1 MLVPKPKSNAF
12 LVLDLNVELFYYFAG
27 FLRFKPDGSSKVSLV
42 LSHNFGLATIEEGYL
57 ENECLKLKSTSISR
71 IDFSKEPGVTEL
83 QRTFKVVDDST
94 LWQTVLMA
102 TTKTA
107 LTKHLEAKYVKIV

>member
-1 MLVPKPKSNAF
+1 MSCFK
-12 LVLDLNVELFYYFAG
+12 YYFAG

-57 ENECLKLKSTSISR
+57 EDQCLKLKSTSISR

-83 QRTFKVVDDST
+83 QRTFQVVDDST

-107 LTKHLEAKYVKIV
+107 FRSKICQNCLEIGKYICWQNFLALSANIL

>member
-1 MLVPKPKSNAF
+1 MLVLKPKSNCIPSFGSKCWA
-12 LVLDLNVELFYYFAG
+12 FYYFAG

-57 ENECLKLKSTSISR
+57 ENKCLKLKSTSISR